1 MDSIVMHSLDCN
13 TELNP
18 RAKAPGNDVTEK
30 HPISKKYQSRIV
42 RR

>member
-1 MDSIVMHSLDCN
+1 MHSPGRS
-13 TELNP
+13 TELIP

-30 HPISKKYQSRIV
+30 HHISKKYQARTV